1 MDYKILTCGILLL
14 ISLLSI
20 RVTKKVQVPLLI
32 LFLFI
37 GIAAGSEGIG
47 GIYFDDAKITQDIG
61 NVALLFIL
69 FAGALE
75 TKKSDATMALYPS
88 GILATAGVFFTA
100 IKITQDIGNVALLF
114 ILFAGALETKKS
126 DATMALYPS
135 GILATAGVFFTA
147 MLAALIAYVLTSLN
161 LKESL
166 LFGAIVSSTDA
177 AAVISMLGGSNL
189 KKKIRTVIE
198 IESGSN
204 DPMAYALIL
213 FILSMFGAGEK
224 TSIFWGVIFLFR
236 QIIFGALMGI
246 ESGSNDP
253 MAYALILFILSM
265 FGAGEKT
272 SIFWGVIFLFRQ
284 IIFGALMGIIFGKI
298 SLPLGK
304 ILKIEREEFL
314 TIHLIA
320 MLFICF
326 AGTNLIGGNGFLAI
340 YLMGILVGNEHFDFR
355 MNCIKN
361 MRVASWL
368 MQITMFIILGLLV
381 FPSQLKTVVI
391 RGSILAIMITIVARM
406 AVVFALMSPFK
417 YTKKE
422 KFFMSWAGLKG
433 AVPII
438 FSTNAITAG
447 IENSQVIFNMVF
459 YMVVFSVMIQGMTL
473 KPLAKY
479 FDNNSCSYGSCIC
492 SNVTF

>member
-37 GIAAGSEGIG
+37 GIASGSEGIG
-47 GIYFDDAKITQDIG
+47 GIYFDDA
-61 NVALLFIL
+61 
-69 FAGALE
+69 
-75 TKKSDATMALYPS
+75 
-88 GILATAGVFFTA
+88 
-100 IKITQDIGNVALLF
+100 KITQDIGNVALLF

-246 ESGSNDP
+246 
-253 MAYALILFILSM
+253 
-265 FGAGEKT
+265 
-272 SIFWGVIFLFRQ
+272 
-284 IIFGALMGIIFGKI
+284 IFGKI

-314 TIHLIA
+314 IIHLIA

-417 YTKKE
+417 YSKKE

-479 FDNNSCSYGSCIC
+479 LGLLDPVSEADADTIDLEELEELSLKKLYLDRKSEYINKEIRELNLPKSMHIISIRRGEEDIIPRGDVILKAGDKILFSMK
-492 SNVTF
+492 

>member
-100 IKITQDIGNVALLF
+100 I
-114 ILFAGALETKKS
+114 
-126 DATMALYPS
+126 
-135 GILATAGVFFTA
+135 
-147 MLAALIAYVLTSLN
+147 LAALIAYVLTSLN

-213 FILSMFGAGEK
+213 FILSMFG
-224 TSIFWGVIFLFR
+224 T
-236 QIIFGALMGI
+236 
-246 ESGSNDP
+246 
-253 MAYALILFILSM
+253 
-265 FGAGEKT
+265 GEKT

-381 FPSQLKTVVI
+381 FPSQLKAVVI

-473 KPLAKY
+473 KSLAKY
-479 FDNNSCSYGSCIC
+479 LGLLDPVSEADADTIDLEELEELSLKKLYLDRKSEYINKEIRELNLPKSMHIISIRRGDEDITPRGDVILKAGDKILFSMK
-492 SNVTF
+492 

>member
-47 GIYFDDAKITQDIG
+47 GIYFDDA
-61 NVALLFIL
+61 
-69 FAGALE
+69 
-75 TKKSDATMALYPS
+75 
-88 GILATAGVFFTA
+88 
-100 IKITQDIGNVALLF
+100 KITQDIGNVALLF

-224 TSIFWGVIFLFR
+224 TSIFL
-236 QIIFGALMGI
+236 
-246 ESGSNDP
+246 
-253 MAYALILFILSM
+253 
-265 FGAGEKT
+265 
-272 SIFWGVIFLFRQ
+272 GVIFLFRQ

-381 FPSQLKTVVI
+381 FPSQLKAVVI

-417 YTKKE
+417 YSKKE

-479 FDNNSCSYGSCIC
+479 LGLLDPVSEADADTIDLEELEELSLKKLYLDRKSEYVNKEIRELNLPKSMHIISIRRGDEDITPRGDVILKAGDKILFSMK
-492 SNVTF
+492 

>member
-47 GIYFDDAKITQDIG
+47 GIYFDDAKITQDR
-61 NVALLFIL
+61 
-69 FAGALE
+69 
-75 TKKSDATMALYPS
+75 
-88 GILATAGVFFTA
+88 
-100 IKITQDIGNVALLF
+100 GNVALLF

-198 IESGSN
+198 
-204 DPMAYALIL
+204 
-213 FILSMFGAGEK
+213 
-224 TSIFWGVIFLFR
+224 
-236 QIIFGALMGI
+236 I

-381 FPSQLKTVVI
+381 FPSQLKAVVI

-479 FDNNSCSYGSCIC
+479 LGLLDPVSEADADTIDLEELEELSLKKLYLDRKSEYINKEIRELNLPKSMHIISIRRGDEDITPRGDVILKAGDKILFSMK
-492 SNVTF
+492 

>member
-47 GIYFDDAKITQDIG
+47 GIYFDDA
-61 NVALLFIL
+61 
-69 FAGALE
+69 
-75 TKKSDATMALYPS
+75 
-88 GILATAGVFFTA
+88 
-100 IKITQDIGNVALLF
+100 KITQDIGNVALLF

-246 ESGSNDP
+246 
-253 MAYALILFILSM
+253 
-265 FGAGEKT
+265 
-272 SIFWGVIFLFRQ
+272 
-284 IIFGALMGIIFGKI
+284 IFGKI

-326 AGTNLIGGNGFLAI
+326 AGTNIIGGNGFLAI

-381 FPSQLKTVVI
+381 FPSQLKAVVI

-447 IENSQVIFNMVF
+447 IDNSQVIFNMVF

-479 FDNNSCSYGSCIC
+479 LGLLDPVSEADADTIDLEELEELSLKKLYLDRKSEYINKEIRELNLPKSMHIISIRRGDEDITPRGDVILKAGDKILFSMK
-492 SNVTF
+492 

>member
-100 IKITQDIGNVALLF
+100 I
-114 ILFAGALETKKS
+114 
-126 DATMALYPS
+126 
-135 GILATAGVFFTA
+135 
-147 MLAALIAYVLTSLN
+147 LAALIAYVLTSLN

-198 IESGSN
+198 
-204 DPMAYALIL
+204 
-213 FILSMFGAGEK
+213 
-224 TSIFWGVIFLFR
+224 
-236 QIIFGALMGI
+236 I

-381 FPSQLKTVVI
+381 FPSQLKAVVI

-406 AVVFALMSPFK
+406 AVVFTLMSPFK
-417 YTKKE
+417 YSKKE

-438 FSTNAITAG
+438 FSTNVITAG

-479 FDNNSCSYGSCIC
+479 LGLLDPVSEADADTIDLEELEELSLKKLYLDRKSEYINKEIRELNLPKSMHIISIRRGDEDITPRGDVILKAGDKILFSMK
-492 SNVTF
+492 

>member
-47 GIYFDDAKITQDIG
+47 GIYFDDA
-61 NVALLFIL
+61 
-69 FAGALE
+69 
-75 TKKSDATMALYPS
+75 
-88 GILATAGVFFTA
+88 
-100 IKITQDIGNVALLF
+100 KITQDIGNVALLF

-224 TSIFWGVIFLFR
+224 TSIFWGI
-236 QIIFGALMGI
+236 
-246 ESGSNDP
+246 
-253 MAYALILFILSM
+253 
-265 FGAGEKT
+265 
-272 SIFWGVIFLFRQ
+272 IFLFRQ

-314 TIHLIA
+314 TIHIIA

-326 AGTNLIGGNGFLAI
+326 AGTNIIGGNGFLAI
-340 YLMGILVGNEHFDFR
+340 YLMGILIGNEHFDFR

-381 FPSQLKTVVI
+381 FPSQLKAVVI

-447 IENSQVIFNMVF
+447 IDNSQVIFNMVF

-479 FDNNSCSYGSCIC
+479 LGLLDPVSEADADTIDLEELEELSLKKLYLDRKSEYINKEIRELNLPKSMHIISIRRGEEDIIPRGDVILKAGDKILFSMK
-492 SNVTF
+492 

>member
-47 GIYFDDAKITQDIG
+47 GIYFDDA
-61 NVALLFIL
+61 
-69 FAGALE
+69 
-75 TKKSDATMALYPS
+75 
-88 GILATAGVFFTA
+88 
-100 IKITQDIGNVALLF
+100 KITQDIGNVALLF

-246 ESGSNDP
+246 
-253 MAYALILFILSM
+253 
-265 FGAGEKT
+265 
-272 SIFWGVIFLFRQ
+272 
-284 IIFGALMGIIFGKI
+284 IFGKI

-314 TIHLIA
+314 TIHIIA

-326 AGTNLIGGNGFLAI
+326 AGTNIIGGNGFLAI
-340 YLMGILVGNEHFDFR
+340 YLMGILIGNEHFDFR

-381 FPSQLKTVVI
+381 FPSQLKAVVI

-417 YTKKE
+417 YSKKE

-479 FDNNSCSYGSCIC
+479 LGLLDPVSEADADTIDLEELEELSLKKLYLDKKSEYVNKEIRELNLPKSMHIISIRRGDEDITPRGDVILKAGDKILFSMK
-492 SNVTF
+492 

>member
-47 GIYFDDAKITQDIG
+47 GIYFDDA
-61 NVALLFIL
+61 
-69 FAGALE
+69 
-75 TKKSDATMALYPS
+75 
-88 GILATAGVFFTA
+88 
-100 IKITQDIGNVALLF
+100 KITQDIGNVALLF

-246 ESGSNDP
+246 
-253 MAYALILFILSM
+253 
-265 FGAGEKT
+265 
-272 SIFWGVIFLFRQ
+272 
-284 IIFGALMGIIFGKI
+284 IFGKI

-381 FPSQLKTVVI
+381 FPSQLKAVVI

-479 FDNNSCSYGSCIC
+479 LGLLDPVSEADADTIDLEELEELSLKKLYLDRKSEYINKEIRELNLPKSMHIISIRRGEEDIIPRGDVILKAGDKILFSMK
-492 SNVTF
+492 

>member
-37 GIAAGSEGIG
+37 GIASGSEGIG
-47 GIYFDDAKITQDIG
+47 GIYFDDA
-61 NVALLFIL
+61 
-69 FAGALE
+69 
-75 TKKSDATMALYPS
+75 
-88 GILATAGVFFTA
+88 
-100 IKITQDIGNVALLF
+100 KITQDIGNVALLF

-224 TSIFWGVIFLFR
+224 TSIFWGI
-236 QIIFGALMGI
+236 
-246 ESGSNDP
+246 
-253 MAYALILFILSM
+253 
-265 FGAGEKT
+265 
-272 SIFWGVIFLFRQ
+272 IFLFRQ

-340 YLMGILVGNEHFDFR
+340 YLMGILIGNEHFDFR

-381 FPSQLKTVVI
+381 FPSQLKAVVI

-447 IENSQVIFNMVF
+447 INNSQVIFNMVF

-479 FDNNSCSYGSCIC
+479 LGLLDPLSEADADTIDLEELEELSLKKLYLDRKSEYINKEIRELNLPKSMHIISIRRGDEDITPRGDVILKAGDKILFSMK
-492 SNVTF
+492 

>member
-37 GIAAGSEGIG
+37 GIAAGSEGSG
-47 GIYFDDAKITQDIG
+47 GIYFDDA
-61 NVALLFIL
+61 
-69 FAGALE
+69 
-75 TKKSDATMALYPS
+75 
-88 GILATAGVFFTA
+88 
-100 IKITQDIGNVALLF
+100 KITQDIGNVALLF

-224 TSIFWGVIFLFR
+224 TSIFL
-236 QIIFGALMGI
+236 GI
-246 ESGSNDP
+246 
-253 MAYALILFILSM
+253 
-265 FGAGEKT
+265 
-272 SIFWGVIFLFRQ
+272 IFLFRQ

-314 TIHLIA
+314 TIHIIA

-326 AGTNLIGGNGFLAI
+326 AGTNIIGGNGFLAI
-340 YLMGILVGNEHFDFR
+340 YLMGILIGNEHFDFR

-381 FPSQLKTVVI
+381 FPSQLKAVVI

-447 IENSQVIFNMVF
+447 IDNSQVIFNMVF

-479 FDNNSCSYGSCIC
+479 LGLLDPVSEADADTIDLEELEELSLKKLYLDRKSEYINKEIRELNLPKSMHIISIRRGEEDIIPRGDVILKAGDKILFSMK
-492 SNVTF
+492 

>member
-100 IKITQDIGNVALLF
+100 I
-114 ILFAGALETKKS
+114 
-126 DATMALYPS
+126 
-135 GILATAGVFFTA
+135 
-147 MLAALIAYVLTSLN
+147 LAALIAYVLTSLN

-213 FILSMFGAGEK
+213 FILSMSGAGEK
-224 TSIFWGVIFLFR
+224 TSIFL
-236 QIIFGALMGI
+236 GI
-246 ESGSNDP
+246 
-253 MAYALILFILSM
+253 
-265 FGAGEKT
+265 
-272 SIFWGVIFLFRQ
+272 IFLFRQ

-381 FPSQLKTVVI
+381 FPSQLKAVVI

-406 AVVFALMSPFK
+406 AVVFTLMSPFK
-417 YTKKE
+417 YSKKE

-479 FDNNSCSYGSCIC
+479 LGLLDPVSEADADTIDLEELEELSLKKLYLDRKSEYINKEIRELNLPKSMHIISIRRGDVILKAGDKILFSMK
-492 SNVTF
+492 

>member
-47 GIYFDDAKITQDIG
+47 GIYFDDA
-61 NVALLFIL
+61 
-69 FAGALE
+69 
-75 TKKSDATMALYPS
+75 
-88 GILATAGVFFTA
+88 
-100 IKITQDIGNVALLF
+100 KITQDIGNVALLF

-246 ESGSNDP
+246 
-253 MAYALILFILSM
+253 
-265 FGAGEKT
+265 
-272 SIFWGVIFLFRQ
+272 
-284 IIFGALMGIIFGKI
+284 IFGKI

-381 FPSQLKTVVI
+381 FPSQLKAVVI

-417 YTKKE
+417 YSKKE

-447 IENSQVIFNMVF
+447 IDNSQVIFNMVF

-479 FDNNSCSYGSCIC
+479 LGLLDPVSEADADTIDLEELEELSLKKLYLDKKSEYVNKEIRELNLPKSMHIISIRRGDEDITPRGDVILKAGDKILFSMK
-492 SNVTF
+492 

>member
-47 GIYFDDAKITQDIG
+47 GIYFDDA
-61 NVALLFIL
+61 
-69 FAGALE
+69 
-75 TKKSDATMALYPS
+75 
-88 GILATAGVFFTA
+88 
-100 IKITQDIGNVALLF
+100 KITQDIGNVALLF

-224 TSIFWGVIFLFR
+224 TSIFL
-236 QIIFGALMGI
+236 GI
-246 ESGSNDP
+246 
-253 MAYALILFILSM
+253 
-265 FGAGEKT
+265 
-272 SIFWGVIFLFRQ
+272 IFLFRQ

-326 AGTNLIGGNGFLAI
+326 AGTNIIGGNGFLAI
-340 YLMGILVGNEHFDFR
+340 YLMGILIGNEHFDFR

-447 IENSQVIFNMVF
+447 IDNSQVIFNMVF

-479 FDNNSCSYGSCIC
+479 LGLLDPVSEADADTIDLEELEELSLKKLYLDRKSEYINKEIRELNLPKSMHIISIRRGEEDIIPRGDVILRAGDKILFSMK
-492 SNVTF
+492 

>member
-100 IKITQDIGNVALLF
+100 I
-114 ILFAGALETKKS
+114 
-126 DATMALYPS
+126 
-135 GILATAGVFFTA
+135 
-147 MLAALIAYVLTSLN
+147 LAALIAYVLTSLN

-224 TSIFWGVIFLFR
+224 TSIFL
-236 QIIFGALMGI
+236 GI
-246 ESGSNDP
+246 
-253 MAYALILFILSM
+253 
-265 FGAGEKT
+265 
-272 SIFWGVIFLFRQ
+272 IFLFRQ

-381 FPSQLKTVVI
+381 FPSQLKAVVI

-406 AVVFALMSPFK
+406 AVVFTLMSPFK
-417 YTKKE
+417 YSKKE

-479 FDNNSCSYGSCIC
+479 LGLLDPVSEADADTIDLEELEELSLKKLYLDRKSEYINKEIRELNLPKSMYIISIRRGDEDITPRGDVILKAGDKILFSMK
-492 SNVTF
+492 

>member
-100 IKITQDIGNVALLF
+100 I
-114 ILFAGALETKKS
+114 
-126 DATMALYPS
+126 
-135 GILATAGVFFTA
+135 
-147 MLAALIAYVLTSLN
+147 LAALIAYVLTSLN

-224 TSIFWGVIFLFR
+224 TSIFL
-236 QIIFGALMGI
+236 GI
-246 ESGSNDP
+246 
-253 MAYALILFILSM
+253 
-265 FGAGEKT
+265 
-272 SIFWGVIFLFRQ
+272 IFLFRQ

-381 FPSQLKTVVI
+381 FPSQLKTVEI

-406 AVVFALMSPFK
+406 AVVFTLMSPFK
-417 YTKKE
+417 YSKKE

-479 FDNNSCSYGSCIC
+479 LGLLDPVSEADADTIDLEELEELSLKKLYLDRKSEYINKEIRELNLPKSMHIISIRRGDEDITPRGDVILKAGDKILFSMK
-492 SNVTF
+492 

>member
-100 IKITQDIGNVALLF
+100 
-114 ILFAGALETKKS
+114 
-126 DATMALYPS
+126 
-135 GILATAGVFFTA
+135 
-147 MLAALIAYVLTSLN
+147 MLAALIAYVLTNLN

-224 TSIFWGVIFLFR
+224 TSIFL
-236 QIIFGALMGI
+236 GI
-246 ESGSNDP
+246 
-253 MAYALILFILSM
+253 
-265 FGAGEKT
+265 
-272 SIFWGVIFLFRQ
+272 IFLFRQ

-314 TIHLIA
+314 TIHIIA

-340 YLMGILVGNEHFDFR
+340 YLMGILIGNEHFDFR

-381 FPSQLKTVVI
+381 FPSQLKAVII

-447 IENSQVIFNMVF
+447 IDNSQVIFNMVF

-479 FDNNSCSYGSCIC
+479 LGLLDPVSEADADTIDLEELEELSLKKLYLDRKSEYINKEIRELNLPKSMHIISIRRGEEDITPRGDVILKAGDKILFSMK
-492 SNVTF
+492 

>member
-47 GIYFDDAKITQDIG
+47 GIYFDDA
-61 NVALLFIL
+61 
-69 FAGALE
+69 
-75 TKKSDATMALYPS
+75 
-88 GILATAGVFFTA
+88 
-100 IKITQDIGNVALLF
+100 KITQDIGNVALLF

-224 TSIFWGVIFLFR
+224 TSIFL
-236 QIIFGALMGI
+236 GI
-246 ESGSNDP
+246 
-253 MAYALILFILSM
+253 
-265 FGAGEKT
+265 
-272 SIFWGVIFLFRQ
+272 IFLFRQ

-314 TIHLIA
+314 TIHIIA

-326 AGTNLIGGNGFLAI
+326 AGTNIIGGNGFLAI
-340 YLMGILVGNEHFDFR
+340 YLMGILIGNEHFDFR

-361 MRVASWL
+361 MKVASWL

-447 IENSQVIFNMVF
+447 IDNSQVIFNMVF

-479 FDNNSCSYGSCIC
+479 LGLLDPVSEADADTIDLEELEELSLKKLYLDRKSEYINKEIRELNLPKSMHIISIRRGEEDIIPRGDVILKAGDKILFSMK
-492 SNVTF
+492 

>member
-100 IKITQDIGNVALLF
+100 I
-114 ILFAGALETKKS
+114 
-126 DATMALYPS
+126 
-135 GILATAGVFFTA
+135 
-147 MLAALIAYVLTSLN
+147 LAALIAYVLTSLN

-224 TSIFWGVIFLFR
+224 TSIFL
-236 QIIFGALMGI
+236 GI
-246 ESGSNDP
+246 
-253 MAYALILFILSM
+253 
-265 FGAGEKT
+265 
-272 SIFWGVIFLFRQ
+272 IFLFRQ

-381 FPSQLKTVVI
+381 FPSQLKAVVI

-406 AVVFALMSPFK
+406 AVVFTLMSPFK

-447 IENSQVIFNMVF
+447 IDNSQVIFNMVF

-479 FDNNSCSYGSCIC
+479 LGLLDPVSEADADTIDLEELEELSLKKLYLDRKSEYINKEIRELNLPKSMHIISIRRGDEDITPRGDVILKAGDKILFSMK
-492 SNVTF
+492 

>member
-88 GILATAGVFFTA
+88 GILATAGVFFT
-100 IKITQDIGNVALLF
+100 DI
-114 ILFAGALETKKS
+114 
-126 DATMALYPS
+126 
-135 GILATAGVFFTA
+135 
-147 MLAALIAYVLTSLN
+147 LAALIAYVLTSLN

-224 TSIFWGVIFLFR
+224 TSIFL
-236 QIIFGALMGI
+236 GI
-246 ESGSNDP
+246 
-253 MAYALILFILSM
+253 
-265 FGAGEKT
+265 
-272 SIFWGVIFLFRQ
+272 IFLFRQ

-381 FPSQLKTVVI
+381 FPSQLKAVVI

-406 AVVFALMSPFK
+406 AVVFTLMSPFK
-417 YTKKE
+417 YSKKE

-479 FDNNSCSYGSCIC
+479 LGLLDPVSEADADTIDLEELEELSLKKLYLDRKSEYINKEIRELNLPKSMHIISIRRGDEDITPRGDVILKAGDKILFSMK
-492 SNVTF
+492 

>member
-47 GIYFDDAKITQDIG
+47 GIYFDDA
-61 NVALLFIL
+61 
-69 FAGALE
+69 
-75 TKKSDATMALYPS
+75 
-88 GILATAGVFFTA
+88 
-100 IKITQDIGNVALLF
+100 KITQDIGNVALLF

-246 ESGSNDP
+246 
-253 MAYALILFILSM
+253 
-265 FGAGEKT
+265 
-272 SIFWGVIFLFRQ
+272 
-284 IIFGALMGIIFGKI
+284 IFGKI

-381 FPSQLKTVVI
+381 FPSQLKAVVI

-417 YTKKE
+417 YSKKE

-479 FDNNSCSYGSCIC
+479 LGLLDPVSEADADTIDLEELEELSLKKLYLDKKSEYVNKEIRELNLPKSMHIISIRRGDEDITPRGDVILKAGDKILFSMK
-492 SNVTF
+492 

>member
-47 GIYFDDAKITQDIG
+47 GIYFDDA
-61 NVALLFIL
+61 
-69 FAGALE
+69 
-75 TKKSDATMALYPS
+75 
-88 GILATAGVFFTA
+88 
-100 IKITQDIGNVALLF
+100 KITQDIGNVALLF

-224 TSIFWGVIFLFR
+224 TSIFLGIIFLFR
-236 QIIFGALMGI
+236 QIIFGALI
-246 ESGSNDP
+246 
-253 MAYALILFILSM
+253 
-265 FGAGEKT
+265 
-272 SIFWGVIFLFRQ
+272 
-284 IIFGALMGIIFGKI
+284 GIIFGKI

-314 TIHLIA
+314 TIHIIA

-326 AGTNLIGGNGFLAI
+326 AGTNIIGGNGFLAI
-340 YLMGILVGNEHFDFR
+340 YLMGILIGNEHFDFR

-381 FPSQLKTVVI
+381 FPSQLKAVVI

-447 IENSQVIFNMVF
+447 IDNSQVIFNMVF

-479 FDNNSCSYGSCIC
+479 LGLLDPVSEADADTIDLEELEELSLKKLYLDRKSEYINKEIRELNLPKSMHIISIRRGEEDIIPRGDVILKAGDKILFSMK
-492 SNVTF
+492 

>member
-47 GIYFDDAKITQDIG
+47 GIYFDDA
-61 NVALLFIL
+61 
-69 FAGALE
+69 
-75 TKKSDATMALYPS
+75 
-88 GILATAGVFFTA
+88 
-100 IKITQDIGNVALLF
+100 KITQDIGNVALLF

-213 FILSMFGAGEK
+213 FILSMFG
-224 TSIFWGVIFLFR
+224 T
-236 QIIFGALMGI
+236 
-246 ESGSNDP
+246 
-253 MAYALILFILSM
+253 
-265 FGAGEKT
+265 GEKT

-381 FPSQLKTVVI
+381 FPSQLKAVVI

-479 FDNNSCSYGSCIC
+479 LGLLDPVSEADADTIDLEELEELSLKKLYLDRKSEYINKEIRELNLPKSMHIISIRRGDEDITPRGDVILKAGDKILFSMK
-492 SNVTF
+492 

>member
-47 GIYFDDAKITQDIG
+47 GIYFDDA
-61 NVALLFIL
+61 
-69 FAGALE
+69 
-75 TKKSDATMALYPS
+75 
-88 GILATAGVFFTA
+88 
-100 IKITQDIGNVALLF
+100 KITQDIGNVALLF

-246 ESGSNDP
+246 
-253 MAYALILFILSM
+253 
-265 FGAGEKT
+265 
-272 SIFWGVIFLFRQ
+272 
-284 IIFGALMGIIFGKI
+284 IFGKI

-326 AGTNLIGGNGFLAI
+326 AGTNIIGGNGFLAI
-340 YLMGILVGNEHFDFR
+340 YLMGILIGNEHFDFR

-381 FPSQLKTVVI
+381 FPSQLKAVVI

-447 IENSQVIFNMVF
+447 IDNSQVIFNMVF

-479 FDNNSCSYGSCIC
+479 LGLLDPVSEADADTIDLEELEELSLKKLYLDRKSEYVNKEIRELNLPKSMHIISIRRGEEDIIPRGDVILKAGDKILFSMK
-492 SNVTF
+492 

>member
-47 GIYFDDAKITQDIG
+47 GIYFDDA
-61 NVALLFIL
+61 
-69 FAGALE
+69 
-75 TKKSDATMALYPS
+75 
-88 GILATAGVFFTA
+88 
-100 IKITQDIGNVALLF
+100 KITQDIGNVALLF

-224 TSIFWGVIFLFR
+224 TSIFWGI
-236 QIIFGALMGI
+236 
-246 ESGSNDP
+246 
-253 MAYALILFILSM
+253 
-265 FGAGEKT
+265 
-272 SIFWGVIFLFRQ
+272 IFLFRQ

-326 AGTNLIGGNGFLAI
+326 AGTNIIGGNGFLAI
-340 YLMGILVGNEHFDFR
+340 YLMGILIGNEHFDFR

-381 FPSQLKTVVI
+381 FPSQLKAVVI

-447 IENSQVIFNMVF
+447 IDNSQVIFNMVF

-479 FDNNSCSYGSCIC
+479 LGLLDPVSEADADTIDLEELEELSLKKLYLDKKSEYVNKEIRELNLPKSMHIISIRRGDEDITPRGDVILKAGDKILFSMK
-492 SNVTF
+492 

>member
-61 NVALLFIL
+61 NI
-69 FAGALE
+69 
-75 TKKSDATMALYPS
+75 
-88 GILATAGVFFTA
+88 
-100 IKITQDIGNVALLF
+100 ALLF

-246 ESGSNDP
+246 
-253 MAYALILFILSM
+253 
-265 FGAGEKT
+265 
-272 SIFWGVIFLFRQ
+272 
-284 IIFGALMGIIFGKI
+284 IFGKI

-326 AGTNLIGGNGFLAI
+326 AGTNIIGGNGFLAI
-340 YLMGILVGNEHFDFR
+340 YLMGILIGNEHFDFR

-381 FPSQLKTVVI
+381 FPSQLKAVVI

-447 IENSQVIFNMVF
+447 IDNSQVIFNMVF

-479 FDNNSCSYGSCIC
+479 LGLLDPVSEADADTIDLEELEELSLKKLYLDRKSEYINKEIRELNLPKSMHIISIRRGDEDITPRGDVILKAGDKILFSMK
-492 SNVTF
+492 